1 MIAAGGWLCLL
12 APLAG
17 ALAITLA
24 GTHIPRRTAAW
35 ISTLSVFVGFA
46 GALVALVQVV
56 GESADEREHMST
68 AYTWLAAGKFHV
80 AMQILVDPV
89 SLTMML
95 IVTGVGGL
103 IVWYSMGYMAGEDE
117 ERRYFA
123 YMALFVFSMLM
134 LVMGGNLLLLLV
146 GWGLVGLASYL
157 LIGFHHDRPEAV
169 AAAKKAFLM
178 NAIGDAAMALG
189 FFLLIAKTGSLDFK
203 TVFDAASQGELSSS
217 TANLVALGLL
227 GGAIAKSAQL
237 PLHTWLP
244 DAMEGP
250 TPVSALIH
258 AATMVTAGVY
268 LIVRTHALFQA
279 APDVQH
285 LAAILGGVTL
295 LVAGVIALVQNDIKR
310 VIAYST
316 MSQIGYMFLAAGIG
330 AYGYA
335 MFHLVTHAFFK
346 ALLFLSA
353 GVIIHHLAGE
363 QDIRRMGG
371 LRKAMPLTHVAFLAG
386 ALALVGIPPLAGFWS
401 KDGIISSALADGGAL
416 GYTLF
421 AMALAGAF
429 LTGAYTFRVY
439 YLVFHGPASDL
450 VLEHSGGHGS
460 GHDHGPEHAP
470 GHAEHGHAEHGHAE
484 HGHAEGPLSML
495 IPVGMLTVLSIVGG
509 LVVIPG
515 VWEPFLQWIDGVA
528 EPLVAP
534 SVTQDYTTSL
544 IAVTL
549 GLTGIA
555 LARWAFNAG
564 RELVTHA
571 RLRNV
576 LEHKLFFD
584 ELYDA
589 LFSRP
594 AQRLAMRLRDSVEG
608 PVVQRSLVEIG
619 RGTRETA
626 GEVARLQTGFLR
638 TYLLVIAASVAV
650 LLIVFL
656 AVR

>member
-1 MIAAGGWLCLL
+1 MIAGAWLCLL

-24 GTHIPRRTAAW
+24 GTRISRSAAAW
-35 ISTLSVFVGFA
+35 ISTGSVFVGFA
-46 GALVALVQVV
+46 GAVVAFVQVA
-56 GESADEREHMST
+56 GESAADRSHLST
-68 AYTWLAAGKFHV
+68 AYTWFGAGTFNV

-95 IVTGVGGL
+95 IITGVGGL
-103 IVWYSMGYMAGEDE
+103 IVWYSMGYMKGEDE

-123 YMALFVFSMLM
+123 YMAFFVFSMLM

-157 LIGFHHDRPEAV
+157 LIGFYHDRPEAV

-189 FFLLIAKTGSLDFK
+189 FFLLIAKTGSLDFS
-203 TVFDAASQGELSSS
+203 TTFAAASNGELSSS

-268 LIVRTHALFQA
+268 LIVRTHAIFEA
-279 APDVQH
+279 APNVQH
-285 LAAILGGVTL
+285 LSAIIGGVTII
-295 LVAGVIALVQNDIKR
+295 VAGVIALVQWDIKR

-335 MFHLVTHAFFK
+335 MFHLLTHAFFK
-346 ALLFLSA
+346 ALLFLAA

-363 QDIRRMGG
+363 QDMRQMGG
-371 LRKAMPLTHVAFLAG
+371 LRKVMPFTHAAFLVG
-386 ALALVGIPPLAGFWS
+386 ALALVGIPPLSGFWS
-401 KDGIISSALADGGAL
+401 KDGIISSALAEGGVL

-421 AMALAGAF
+421 VLGLLGAL
-429 LTGAYTFRVY
+429 LTGAYTFRLY
-439 YLVFHGPASDL
+439 YLVFHGSPSAL
-450 VLEHSGGHGS
+450 VLEHAGGHGA
-460 GHDHGPEHAP
+460 GHSHGPEDAQ
-470 GHAEHGHAEHGHAE
+470 GHDAHGHS
-484 HGHAEGPLSML
+484 EGPLSML
-495 IPVGMLTVLSIVGG
+495 IPVGVLTVLAAIGG

-515 VWEPFLQWIDGVA
+515 LWEPFLTWIDGVA
-528 EPLVAP
+528 EPLVVQTAA
-534 SVTQDYTTSL
+534 QDYVTS
-544 IAVTL
+544 AVAV
-549 GLTGIA
+549 A
-555 LARWAFNAG
+555 LAAFGIWLARRAFLAG
-564 RELVTHA
+564 RELVGDGGA
-571 RLRNV
+571 RTA
-576 LEHKLFFD
+576 LEHKLYFD

-594 AQRLAMRLRDSVEG
+594 AQVIANRLRDDVES
-608 PVVQRSLVEIG
+608 PVVQGSLGEIG
-619 RGTRETA
+619 AGVRGVASGT
-626 GEVARLQTGFLR
+626 ARLQSGLLR
-638 TYLLVIAASVAV
+638 SYALVIAGSVTILV
-650 LLIVFL
+650 VVFL